1 MAVKKGGLGKG
12 LDSLI
17 PSGAPKNKK
26 NITEEKKQPV
36 KVVEKVVE
44 KIVEKPVEMKMK
56 ITEVEPNREQPRK
69 NFDEDALLE
78 LAESIKQFGV
88 LQPLLVQKK
97 DDYYEIIAGERRWR
111 AAKLAGLKEV
121 PVIIKDFSDQEVVEI
136 SLIENIQ
143 RENLNPIEE
152 AAAYKRLLTEFNLKQ
167 EEVAERV
174 SKSRTAVTNS
184 MRLLKLDERVQD
196 MLIQDMISPG
206 HARTL
211 LGIEDKDQQYN
222 LAMRIFDEKLSVRD
236 TEKIVKDLQKP
247 KKEEKKNSKES
258 VDDVKMTE
266 KDADAAKTAG
276 AEDDGTQAQK
286 ENTDA
291 ENPKEAS
298 QSSES
303 QSADGIDTKKKDAKD
318 ALIEELQDKVKRQM
332 AEFDNFRK
340 RTEKE
345 KSSMFEMGAS
355 DMIKKLLPIVD
366 NFERGFNS
374 ISEEE
379 RETPFAK
386 GMDMV
391 YKQTMKML
399 EDSDVKP
406 IEALGMEFNPELHNA
421 VMHVEDDSVGEGI
434 IVEEFEK
441 GYTYRE
447 TVIRHSMVKVAN

>member
-1 MAVKKGGLGKG
+1 
-12 LDSLI
+12 
-17 PSGAPKNKK
+17 
-26 NITEEKKQPV
+26 
-36 KVVEKVVE
+36 
-44 KIVEKPVEMKMK
+44 
-56 ITEVEPNREQPRK
+56 
-69 NFDEDALLE
+69 
-78 LAESIKQFGV
+78 
-88 LQPLLVQKK
+88 
-97 DDYYEIIAGERRWR
+97 
-111 AAKLAGLKEV
+111 
-121 PVIIKDFSDQEVVEI
+121 
-136 SLIENIQ
+136 
-143 RENLNPIEE
+143 
-152 AAAYKRLLTEFNLKQ
+152 
-167 EEVAERV
+167 
-174 SKSRTAVTNS
+174 
-184 MRLLKLDERVQD
+184 
-196 MLIQDMISPG
+196 
-206 HARTL
+206 
-211 LGIEDKDQQYN
+211 
-222 LAMRIFDEKLSVRD
+222 
-236 TEKIVKDLQKP
+236 
-247 KKEEKKNSKES
+247 
-258 VDDVKMTE
+258 MTE

-447 TVIRHSMVKVAN
+447 TVIRLNGKGCKLISK